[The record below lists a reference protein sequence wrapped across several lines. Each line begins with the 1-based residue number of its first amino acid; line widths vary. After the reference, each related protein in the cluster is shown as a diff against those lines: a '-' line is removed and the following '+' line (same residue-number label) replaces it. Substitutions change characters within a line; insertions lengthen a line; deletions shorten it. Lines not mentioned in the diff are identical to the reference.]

1 MNVESELLRPPEA
14 TLDGYSWLPR
24 MLDKAR
30 ASSAGIDTGYPFGCP
45 IDHTCMANLGIGPEL
60 VLELVARHGS
70 DDAAILEALRE
81 HGIPPAEEARFDGG
95 AIEEE
100 LQRGGPYLRVRSV
113 GDLLLDDVAGGRVFA
128 GEEHGAGVTLVVI
141 DAAPGYR
148 QAPQV
153 HPGAVVAHVH
163 AGSAKFHLDGGQA
176 RIVTAGQV
184 ARIPAGVAHWLENSG
199 SENLHATLACTAGEA
214 SELAA

>member
-14 TLDGYSWLPR
+14 TLGGYSWLPR

-60 VLELVARHGS
+60 VLELVARHVT
-70 DDAAILEALRE
+70 DDTAILEELRE
-81 HGIPPAEEARFDGG
+81 HGIPPAEEACFDGG
-95 AIEEE
+95 AIEQE
-100 LQRGGPYLRVRSV
+100 LQRGGPYLRVRNV
-113 GDLLLDDVAGGRVFA
+113 EDLLLDAVAGGRVFA

-148 QAPQV
+148 QAAQV
-153 HPGAVVAHVH
+153 HPGAVVVHVH

-184 ARIPAGVAHWLENSG
+184 VRTPAAVPHWLENCG
-199 SENLHATLACTAGEA
+199 DENLQATLAYTAGEA
-214 SELAA
+214 SELAE